1 MFHDAYLRI
10 LVQTERSNSPK
21 LLSTLKRRFQ
31 NSNLNVTKALRTCLR
46 EKRHRVANSWLYCCL
61 SMYERA
67 LQEILRDRTVV
78 DDDDEDN
85 NEATVS
91 LQLVRETV
99 NRCGESERRRALWKQ
114 IAVHMLRDLNDTDQV
129 LSVLKMLPC
138 STSLKEKNENDL
150 LDIHDLL
157 QYLPDNMKLSSVS
170 GLVKSMMSR
179 EQDQIEQLQNESKR
193 HDRTSE
199 ALSNEVSSTSSRV
212 RRRTLLNVRR
222 RFDRDRTTSHEP
234 ARCDLSGAVLAKH
247 VRNEGLFVFP
257 CGHMILPRPLMHFLR
272 ARGGGEAAESCPICG
287 ISSCQNVDVSL
298 GQGGSAWDLR

>member
-1 MFHDAYLRI
+1 
-10 LVQTERSNSPK
+10 
-21 LLSTLKRRFQ
+21 
-31 NSNLNVTKALRTCLR
+31 
-46 EKRHRVANSWLYCCL
+46 
-61 SMYERA
+61 MYERA
-67 LQEILRDRTVV
+67 LEEILRDRTVV
-78 DDDDEDN
+78 DHDDEDN

-193 HDRTSE
+193 HDRTS
-199 ALSNEVSSTSSRV
+199 
-212 RRRTLLNVRR
+212 
-222 RFDRDRTTSHEP
+222 
-234 ARCDLSGAVLAKH
+234 
-247 VRNEGLFVFP
+247 
-257 CGHMILPRPLMHFLR
+257 
-272 ARGGGEAAESCPICG
+272 
-287 ISSCQNVDVSL
+287 
-298 GQGGSAWDLR
+298 